1 MEEDTLGGG
10 AVASGAAAERL
21 REAERTLHA
30 RLLAGDPTAPSD
42 LAAEYLAPLVV
53 RLARSNRHA
62 DPHLVET
69 VATDV
74 VLATAEHPER
84 YQPDRSSLGK
94 YLHMAARGDLRNA
107 FKSASRRAARERSM
121 DPVELVAL
129 EGNSLQD
136 DADPAEIVAA
146 RGSLDPA
153 LLAAVRAAFDA
164 QEWQVVQLMVVDDVR
179 DTNVYARLL
188 GIEHLPPEQRKR
200 EVKRVKDRLNK
211 RLRRLAPRIRS
222 DG

>member
-10 AVASGAAAERL
+10 AVASGAAVERL
-21 REAERTLHA
+21 REAERALHA

-42 LAAEYLAPLVV
+42 LAAAYLPPLVA
-53 RLARSNRHA
+53 RLARTNPQA

-69 VATDV
+69 IATDV

-84 YQPDRSSLGK
+84 YQPDRGSLGN
-94 YLHMAARGDLRNA
+94 YLHMAARGDLLNA
-107 FKSASRRAARERSM
+107 FKRDSRRAARERPM
-121 DPVELVAL
+121 DPVELAAL

-146 RGSLDPA
+146 RESVDPA
-153 LLAAVRAAFDA
+153 LLALVRDNFSVRDR
-164 QEWQVVQLMVVDDVR
+164 QIVELMVVDEVR

-200 EVKRVKDRLNK
+200 EVKRVKDRLIK